1 MKKILIVLLFVGTY
15 SATFAQQPGG
25 VLSDKT
31 GWHKIAETIV
41 DFTRE
46 RDEVAILGAD
56 RFAAIKFRVTDAPID
71 FIHAEIFYEKG
82 DSQYVALRSPI
93 AAPGETR
100 AIDLKNGA
108 ERDLKK
114 ISFVYK
120 TAPNRGD
127 DKAHVEIW
135 GLKTNADKNDNKSMD
150 KDKDDRGKKDD
161 KK

>member
-1 MKKILIVLLFVGTY
+1 MFADHQIKRRSTTLASFLLHNDLLLIIYRKKINIMKKILIVLLFAGTY

-71 FIHAEIFYEKG
+71 FINAEIFYEKG

-114 ISFVYK
+114 ISFEV
-120 TAPNRGD
+120 PLHFLD
-127 DKAHVEIW
+127 
-135 GLKTNADKNDNKSMD
+135 S
-150 KDKDDRGKKDD
+150 
-161 KK
+161 